1 MNMNLV
7 SALFKNSISFSN
19 RPAIIDSSLPK
30 EKNTFSFAELAKL
43 TKEYIYIFQSRGF
56 SKNSIVIICMDNS
69 VEYVAALYACWS
81 LRVIVVP
88 LHGQSKPNEIWKIHK
103 ATTAKI
109 LIRKKEKDRST
120 ALNFIETLETESAHD
135 TIPKDIFNNFTFSE
149 NKFGAD
155 ILTNDV
161 ALILFTSGTTG
172 NPKGVTLTHKNLLA
186 NSNSIVSY
194 LKLSERDHIYNVLP
208 FTYSYGNSILHSH
221 ILAGGCVQLGYSM
234 MYPQQ
239 IATGLLEEKITGFA
253 GVPTTFHI
261 LLNKTSFSQR
271 PPKLRYITQAG
282 GRMSMAMTSRLL
294 TLLPNT
300 AIFIMY
306 GQTEATARLTYL
318 PPEKLLEKAGSVGI
332 AIPGVKI
339 SVHSAT
345 GQCLEPNMEGEIV
358 AYGDNVM
365 QGYWNNASA
374 TKEILVNGW
383 LRTGDVGHID
393 DDGFLFLKGRH
404 TQMIKSGANRIHP
417 GEIEE
422 LISEIDSIAE
432 VAVIG
437 IPDALLG
444 EVIAAYLVLR
454 EDCKRDD
461 RAILKY
467 CRENLSPHKQPKK
480 IAWVAELPRTSSGK
494 IKKHLL
500 PKISPM

>member
-7 SALFKNSISFSN
+7 SVLFKNSISFSN

-30 EKNTFSFAELAKL
+30 EKNTFSFSALAKL
-43 TKEYIYIFQSRGF
+43 TKEYIYIFQSKGLT
-56 SKNSIVIICMDNS
+56 KNSIAIICMDNS

-81 LRVIVVP
+81 LGVIVAP
-88 LHGQSKPNEIWKIHK
+88 LHSQSKPHEIRKIHK
-103 ATTAKI
+103 ITTAKI
-109 LIRKKEKDRST
+109 LIRKKGKVRNA
-120 ALNFIETLETESAHD
+120 ALNFIETLEIEFAHH
-135 TIPKDIFNNFTFSE
+135 TTRKEPFNNFTFPE
-149 NKFGAD
+149 KQFGAD
-155 ILTNDV
+155 ILSNDV

-172 NPKGVTLTHKNLLA
+172 NPKGVTLTHKNLFA
-186 NSNSIVSY
+186 NSSSIVNY
-194 LKLSERDHIYNVLP
+194 LKLSENEHVYNVLP

-239 IATGLLEEKITGFA
+239 IAEGLLAEKITGFA
-253 GVPTTFHI
+253 GVPSTFHI

-282 GRMSMAMTSRLL
+282 GSMSMAMTSRLL

-318 PPEKLLEKAGSVGI
+318 PPERLLEKAGSVGI
-332 AIPGVKI
+332 AIPGVEI
-339 SVHSAT
+339 SVRSTT
-345 GQCLEPNMEGEIV
+345 GQFLEPNMEGEIV
-358 AYGDNVM
+358 AYGDNIM
-365 QGYWNNASA
+365 QGYWNNLRA

-383 LRTGDVGHID
+383 LRTGDVGYLD
-393 DDGFLFLKGRH
+393 ADGFLFLKGRH
-404 TQMIKSGANRIHP
+404 KQMIKSGANRIHP

-437 IPDALLG
+437 IPDVLLG
-444 EVIAAYLVLR
+444 EVIAAYLVVR
-454 EDCKRDD
+454 DNCKQDD
-461 RAILKY
+461 RVILKY
-467 CRENLSPHKQPKK
+467 CRENLSPHKQPKR

-494 IKKHLL
+494 VQKHLL
-500 PKISPM
+500 PKISPQ